1 MFLFLESKT
10 WLDSVK
16 NLAEHLPD
24 AANRLIPKNK
34 KENMRPAETS
44 GTAFINYVDVASADS
59 GSDFSTCLILLL
71 LYTPQEAHLFLTSY
85 TVVFLLMEI
94 GFKAIFLFFY
104 KSFLSNN

>member
-24 AANRLIPKNK
+24 AANRLKPKNK
-34 KENMRPAETS
+34 KENTPPAETS

-59 GSDFSTCLILLL
+59 GSDFRSMFNIIIALHTLGS
-71 LYTPQEAHLFLTSY
+71 PF
-85 TVVFLLMEI
+85 
-94 GFKAIFLFFY
+94 
-104 KSFLSNN
+104 